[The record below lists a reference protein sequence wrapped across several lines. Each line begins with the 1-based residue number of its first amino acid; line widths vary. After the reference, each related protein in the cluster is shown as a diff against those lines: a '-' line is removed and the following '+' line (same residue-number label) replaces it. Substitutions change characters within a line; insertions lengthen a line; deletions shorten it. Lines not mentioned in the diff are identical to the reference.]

1 MSNKYKLNK
10 KRERFIV
17 AFENETTEKRVIYR
31 FTYGFFGVGELKV
44 PRDHIQKGVNDII
57 VRCYNR
63 NMNDSDVVEQWHCEI
78 NRGELEKIHSSIGEF
93 LELC

>member
-1 MSNKYKLNK
+1 MTKNINLDK
-10 KRERFIV
+10 KRDSFII
-17 AFENETTEKRVIYR
+17 AFENETTERRVINR

-78 NRGELEKIHSSIGEF
+78 NKAELEKIHSSIGEF
-93 LELC
+93 LKSY